1 MLLVYIAGP
10 YRAPTVAEV
19 KQNILAADATSVEVC
34 KMGMNVYPVCP
45 HKNTEFFE
53 GLRDG
58 EYFIDGTFELMSRCD
73 AVLIVLSKD
82 TKTSINYDTS
92 EGTIG
97 EVKGAKRLGIP
108 VFHSLLDLRV
118 WANAESMKSK
128 RIPLMERI
136 RKHFT
141 NKTYSEEVH
150 DPLDP

>member
-1 MLLVYIAGP
+1 MRLIYIAGP
-10 YRAPTVAEV
+10 YRASTVAEV

-34 KMGMNVYPVCP
+34 KLGMNLYPVCP

-82 TKTSINYDTS
+82 MKTSINYDTS

-97 EVKGAKRLGIP
+97 EVKGARRLGIP
-108 VFHSLLDLRV
+108 VFHSLLDLRA
-118 WANAESMKSK
+118 WANSENMKPQK
-128 RIPLMERI
+128 VPFLERI

-141 NKTYSEEVH
+141 DKTYSK
-150 DPLDP
+150 